1 MSYKI
6 IKNSTKFLYAF
17 DRHEPFIE
25 WAEKLKSFNSVAFLG
40 RSNVG
45 KSSLINSLY
54 GKKTARVSNTPGRTR
69 EILIF
74 SFEIENLDNKTV
86 HPETF
91 YLFDLPGYGYAN
103 VSKAM
108 SKNWNTLLQNFF
120 ETVSEQ
126 TLMVNVQ
133 DSRHPCQ
140 KADIDFFKFLHQ
152 FETSTLLA
160 LNKYDKL
167 KKQSE
172 RAQFNKIMKEIKN
185 KYLQLDS
192 VYAVSAETNFGV
204 EHLEKHMINFLLN
217 N

>member
-1 MSYKI
+1 MNYKI
-6 IKNSTKFLYAF
+6 IKNTTKFLYAF
-17 DRHEPFIE
+17 DRPEPFTE
-25 WAEKLKSFNSVAFLG
+25 WAEKINDFNSIAFLG

-74 SFEIENLDNKTV
+74 SFEIENLKDKTA

-108 SKNWNTLLQNFF
+108 SKNWNTLLLNFF
-120 ETVSEQ
+120 ETVSDQ

-133 DSRHPCQ
+133 DARHPVQ
-140 KADIDFFKFLHQ
+140 KADIDFFKFLDQ

-172 RAQFNKIMKEIKN
+172 RSRFNKIMKDIID
-185 KYLQLDS
+185 KYQQLDS

-204 EHLEKHMINFLLN
+204 DHLEKHMINFLLN